1 MTPDEIQKDHEAGT
15 LDDLK
20 ERVNAFSTLSLPG
33 QMPMSQEK
41 TNDQLG

>member
-20 ERVNAFSTLSLPG
+20 ERVNAFRLFCISLYRVH
-33 QMPMSQEK
+33 
-41 TNDQLG
+41 